1 MLEKPMFIHNG
12 YCKIDP
18 QE

>member
-12 YCKIDP
+12 YCIS
-18 QE
+18 